1 VGKSHLVRSWGKAS
15 FDSFAELNFER
26 DPGLVEAFADNDPR
40 VTVRRIEAAS
50 RQRLSVD
57 GSTLLFLDEV
67 QAAPA
72 VLAKLRWFA
81 EELPQMPIV
90 AAGSLLD
97 FALESPKFSMPVGRV
112 SFMHLEPMG
121 FLEFLDAMGE
131 GLLIKA
137 FSEELT
143 TQNLKLRKGNWQ
155 PLHQRLMDLFS
166 QFVIVGGMPAA
177 VDAYCRERSL
187 LSVSEIH
194 GDLLAAFRSDFSKYA
209 GQAHQSRL
217 NKILSSV
224 PHQLGNKFRYTRADP
239 DDRSGPLKQALE
251 LLCLA
256 RVCHQVVA
264 SAATSPPLGANSND
278 KVFKVLLL
286 DTGLVSSLVG
296 LSLVGLSPGADLMLS
311 HRGGLAEQVVGQLL
325 RLLPPAHE
333 QPSLFYWQR
342 QSSGAEAELDYVI
355 QNGPHLV
362 PVEVK
367 SGSTGTLR
375 SLHLFMA
382 ERNLPLAVRFNGSEP
397 SLVQVDATT
406 VAGAA
411 RYQLLSLP
419 LYAVEL
425 LPALLNDSHFVAA
438 NRS

>member
-1 VGKSHLVRSWGKAS
+1 VGKSHLIRAWGKSS

-26 DPGLVEAFADNDPR
+26 DPGLAEAFADNEPR
-40 VTVRRIEAAS
+40 VTVRRLEAVT
-50 RQRLSVD
+50 RQRISLD
-57 GSTLLFLDEV
+57 GSALLFLDEV

-72 VLAKLRWFA
+72 VLAKLRWFS
-81 EELPQMPIV
+81 EELPQLPIV

-97 FALESPKFSMPVGRV
+97 FALESPTFSMPVGRV

-131 GLLIKA
+131 GMLLKA

-143 TQNLKLRKGNWQ
+143 RQNLKLRQGNWQ

-177 VDAYCRERSL
+177 VKAYAREGSL

-209 GQAHQSRL
+209 GLAHQTRL

-224 PHQLGNKFRYTRADP
+224 PHQLGNKFRYARADP
-239 DDRSGPLKQALE
+239 DDRASPLKHALE

-264 SAATSPPLGANSND
+264 SDATSPPLGANSND
-278 KVFKVLLL
+278 KAFKVLLL
-286 DTGLVSSLVG
+286 DTGLVSSLAG
-296 LSLVGLSPGADLMLS
+296 LSLVGVMPSADLMLA
-311 HRGGLAEQVVGQLL
+311 HRGGLAEQAVGQLL
-325 RLLPPAHE
+325 RLLPPSHE

-342 QSSGAEAELDYVI
+342 QASGAEAEVDFVI
-355 QNGPHLV
+355 QNGPRLV

-375 SLHLFMA
+375 SLHMFMA
-382 ERNLPLAVRFNGSEP
+382 ERRLPLAVRFNADPP
-397 SLVQVDATT
+397 SLVQVEANTAAG
-406 VAGAA
+406 VAS
-411 RYQLLSLP
+411 YQLLSLP

-425 LPALLNDSHFVAA
+425 LPALLRDLQFAA
-438 NRS
+438 AQPL